1 MRVNVR
7 CEDKSEVVDNVELQD
22 RSGRGKESESD
33 RGRRLGGRGEGVA
46 VSKRSWIRGSR

>member
-7 CEDKSEVVDNVELQD
+7 CEDKSEVVDNGELQD

-33 RGRRLGGRGEGVA
+33 RGRRLGGKGKGWQSAREAGSGE
-46 VSKRSWIRGSR
+46 

>member
-33 RGRRLGGRGEGVA
+33 RGRRLGGEGWQSAREAGSGE
-46 VSKRSWIRGSR
+46 